1 MPAYRESAMLRRMSS
16 SSDRLGVRRKLVG
29 LRPGL
34 LHALELLARDAGTSL
49 DALAEEAFTD
59 LLRKYRRPLSLKEAL
74 KESARLTPANDDA
87 PPKRHGT

>member
-1 MPAYRESAMLRRMSS
+1 MLRRMSS
-16 SSDRLGVRRKLVG
+16 SADSHDVRRKLVG

-34 LHALELLARDAGTSL
+34 LQALELLARDAGTSL

-59 LLRKYRRPLSLKEAL
+59 LLRKYHRPVSLKEAL
-74 KESARLTPANDDA
+74 KESTRLLPANDDA